1 MIEAEGKFE
10 TCVLEV
16 GKGPW
21 KVYWDDKSG
30 GYDKVTIISVI
41 IITMII
47 IIIIIIIIITIIF
60 ITLGCGYVKL
70 MLNINCWN
78 LKSVPTGE
86 AVGHYWEKESQARGG
101 AAAGQ
106 VRHT

>member
-30 GYDKVTIISVI
+30 GYDKVTIIIV
-41 IITMII
+41 II
-47 IIIIIIIIITIIF
+47 IIIIIIVSII
-60 ITLGCGYVKL
+60 V
-70 MLNINCWN
+70 IN
-78 LKSVPTGE
+78 LIMIS
-86 AVGHYWEKESQARGG
+86 
-101 AAAGQ
+101 
-106 VRHT
+106 